1 MGGWFHLPLAAAAQR
16 EVEWGGGERG
26 GGKGSRSISFFNAF
40 LLLCVSHS
48 LTFH

>member
-16 EVEWGGGERG
+16 DGGGRGG